1 MVNLL
6 IVEGEATMRARL
18 RAYLEMILPR
28 CQVLEAGNGPHALY
42 LGACARPELVL
53 VDAGLK
59 DTSGFELTASL
70 RALSP
75 APAVIVISYHAG
87 EDCVVRARNAG
98 AYACLVRDRLASDL
112 APTIAR
118 AIGVACASTSGSG
131 SPARA

>member
-1 MVNLL
+1 MCPLSSNSRCSRGLPPSPDIRLSRQTATPLRRSFSGVNLL

-28 CQVLEAGNGPHALY
+28 CQVLEAGNGPHALN
-42 LGACARPELVL
+42 LCAGARPELVL

-75 APAVIVISYHAG
+75 A
-87 EDCVVRARNAG
+87 
-98 AYACLVRDRLASDL
+98 
-112 APTIAR
+112 
-118 AIGVACASTSGSG
+118 
-131 SPARA
+131 